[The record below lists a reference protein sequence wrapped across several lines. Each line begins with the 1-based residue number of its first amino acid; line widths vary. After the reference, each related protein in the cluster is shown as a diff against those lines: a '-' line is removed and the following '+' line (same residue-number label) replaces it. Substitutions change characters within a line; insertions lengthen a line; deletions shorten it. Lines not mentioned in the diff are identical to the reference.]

1 MIINMNIR
9 QLLQQGIEIL
19 KENNI
24 ENPIMHARILL
35 EAVLKVDREYIVV
48 NDKEE
53 VDKIKEFNYLDNI
66 RKLAGGYP
74 IQYITNHQEFMKLDF
89 YVDNYVLIPRAD
101 TEILVEEAIDFI
113 RNKKSKKI
121 KILDICTG
129 SGAIA
134 VSVAKN
140 IENAYVYATDLSDKA
155 LEIAQ
160 KNAWKNGVLNK
171 CEFIKSDMFENITGK
186 FDVIIS
192 NPPYIKKSILKE
204 LDLKVQ
210 QEPMMALDGG
220 EDGLNFYRI
229 LSENAYKFLKEDGAL
244 LLEIGYDQKEE
255 VINLLKKS
263 CKYKKVYSKK
273 DLSGNDRVVCAIV

>member
-1 MIINMNIR
+1 MNIK

-35 EAVLKVDREYIVV
+35 ETVLEVNREYIFI
-48 NDKEE
+48 NDKQE
-53 VDKIKEFNYLDNI
+53 VEKIKEINYLDTV
-66 RKLAGGYP
+66 RKLVEGYP

-89 YVDNYVLIPRAD
+89 YVDKNVLIPRAD

-113 RNKKSKKI
+113 RNKKSEKI

-155 LEIAQ
+155 LEVAQ
-160 KNAWKNGVLNK
+160 KNALKNGVLNK

-192 NPPYIKKSILKE
+192 NPPYIKSKE
-204 LDLKVQ
+204 IESLDLNVKK
-210 QEPMMALDGG
+210 EPLIALDGG
-220 EDGLNFYRI
+220 EDGLDFYRI
-229 LSENAYKFLKEDGAL
+229 LIDNAHKFLEKDGRL
-244 LLEIGYDQKEE
+244 FLEIGYDQKEE
-255 VINLLKKS
+255 VINLLKAS
-263 CKYKKVYSKK
+263 CKYKKIYSKK
-273 DLSGNDRVVCAIV
+273 DLSGNDRIIYATI

>member
-1 MIINMNIR
+1 MNIR

-53 VDKIKEFNYLDNI
+53 VDKIKEINYLDNI

-89 YVDNYVLIPRAD
+89 YVDNNVLIPRAD

>member
-1 MIINMNIR
+1 MNIR

>member
-1 MIINMNIR
+1 MNIR

-35 EAVLKVDREYIVV
+35 ETVLEVNREYIFI
-48 NDKEE
+48 NDKQE
-53 VDKIKEFNYLDNI
+53 VEKIKEINYLDTV
-66 RKLAGGYP
+66 RKLVEGYP

-89 YVDNYVLIPRAD
+89 YVDKNVLIPRAD

-113 RNKKSKKI
+113 RNKKSEKI

-134 VSVAKN
+134 ASVAKN

-155 LEIAQ
+155 LEVAQ
-160 KNAWKNGVLNK
+160 KNALKNGVLNK
-171 CEFIKSDMFENITGK
+171 CEFIKSDMFKNITGK

-192 NPPYIKKSILKE
+192 NPPYIKKSIIKE

-229 LSENAYKFLKEDGAL
+229 LSENAYKFLTENGAL
-244 LLEIGYDQKEE
+244 LLEIGYDQKEA
-255 VINLLKKS
+255 VIDLLKAS
-263 CKYKKVYSKK
+263 CKYKKIYSKK
-273 DLSGNDRVVCAIV
+273 DLSGNDRVICAMV